1 MPAPHSTPQIHPLA
15 KLVLAVLILLV
26 LVAPLFRAG
35 NTPLASLALQWLA
48 IALLTLSLWSPKD
61 VVRLNGLEFGLL
73 LSLLIT
79 PLLYLAPLPS
89 VFVDALPGR
98 ELYVGAEA
106 LLSAE
111 TARAWKPISLDPQA
125 TRSLLTSLLV
135 PVAVFVAVRR
145 LDAHALQTLVK
156 ILIVLAVLEA
166 VLGLVQYGAGQSGNV
181 ILTVD
186 GGNRG
191 SAVGTYANRNHLAGL
206 LAMTLPVA
214 LALFYHSLGRKEDLA
229 VSGAWRRRAAFL
241 GSRHG
246 NAAILYGAAVL
257 ILLVGLVFTRSRMG
271 IAMGMLGLVLTT
283 LIFARRIGGTN
294 VFGLTGTLIAMVLGF
309 GAAIGLAPVLD
320 RFSVAGAIED
330 ARGELF
336 ASTLRL
342 IGDFFPFGSGP
353 ASFSSVFPRVQP
365 VELGAWFI
373 NRAHNDYLEW
383 ILEGGVIALL
393 IIVLGLVLYVRQCLR
408 VYVRGEWSRMRF
420 LQAGAGVG
428 LLALMLHELV
438 DYNLAIPA
446 NQVFFALLAGLFL
459 MPPDPVKAPGER
471 RRVRRTPKLE
481 PEPAPVMQGLTPPPD
496 QIDNPFGCVIPLR
509 RHWPIEVDTEDRPH
523 ALPLRPE

>member
-1 MPAPHSTPQIHPLA
+1 MPAHHSTNQIHPLA
-15 KLVLAVLILLV
+15 KPILAVLILLV
-26 LVAPLFRAG
+26 FLAPLFRGG

-48 IALLTLSLWSPKD
+48 IALLTLSVWSPKD
-61 VVRLNGLEFGLL
+61 IRLSALEIGLL
-73 LSLLIT
+73 LLILLA
-79 PLLYLAPLPS
+79 PLLYLAPLPAA
-89 VFVDALPGR
+89 FVDSLPGR
-98 ELYVGAEA
+98 ELYVSAEA
-106 LLSAE
+106 LLSSD
-111 TARAWKPISLDPQA
+111 TARTWKPISLTPQA
-125 TRSLLTSLLV
+125 TQALITSLLV
-135 PVAVFVAVRR
+135 PIAVFIAVRQ
-145 LDAHALQTLVK
+145 LDARILQGLVQMF
-156 ILIVLAVLEA
+156 IALAVFQA
-166 VLGLVQYGAGQSGNV
+166 VLGLVQYGAGQSGTV

-206 LAMTLPVA
+206 LAMTLPIA
-214 LALFYHSLGRKEDLA
+214 LALFYYSVGRKEDLA
-229 VSGAWRRRAAFL
+229 VSGTWRRRAAFL
-241 GSRHG
+241 GSKHG

-257 ILLVGLVFTRSRMG
+257 ILLVALVFTRSRMG

-283 LIFARRIGGTN
+283 LVFARRIGGSN
-294 VFGLTGTLIAMVLGF
+294 VFGLTGTIIATVLGF

-320 RFSVAGAIED
+320 RFSVAGTIED

-336 ASTLRL
+336 AATLRL

-353 ASFSSVFPRVQP
+353 ATFPNVFPRVQP
-365 VELGAWFI
+365 AEFGAWFI

-383 ILEGGVIALL
+383 ILEGGVIAVV
-393 IIVLGLVLYVRQCLR
+393 IIALGAVLYIRQCTR

-459 MPPDPVKAPGER
+459 MPPDQVKAGSER
-471 RRVRRTPKLE
+471 QRIRRTPKLE
-481 PEPAPVMQGLTPPPD
+481 SEPTPVLQGLAPPPD
-496 QIDNPFGCVIPLR
+496 QIDNPFG
-509 RHWPIEVDTEDRPH
+509 
-523 ALPLRPE
+523 